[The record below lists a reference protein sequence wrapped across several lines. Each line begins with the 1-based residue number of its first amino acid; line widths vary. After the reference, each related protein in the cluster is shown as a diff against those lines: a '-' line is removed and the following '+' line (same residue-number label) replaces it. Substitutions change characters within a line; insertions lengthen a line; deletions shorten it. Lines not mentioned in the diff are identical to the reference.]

1 MSEYN
6 ISFLI
11 KEMQFCMGESQNE
24 AGKLLLNTV
33 AIHESVNVN
42 VDDKMVTNL
51 VKRKNEVHEAI
62 QSAIN
67 NKDVIAYAKEK
78 VKELLE
84 DHLSQLM
91 QIQAS
96 FDILKRM
103 RSDEN
108 VPGDLVDR
116 LQKEHDTGDF
126 VQFFTDAILYAL
138 GKRNTLPEYVV
149 KSNDFYFLHEVH
161 QTCPLCGK
169 KLWKKNRGKI
179 LNRYRVVKIYPDDLD
194 TEFEK
199 KFNVIAPRP
208 TDPLSV
214 DNQIALCP
222 DCAENYLLD
231 PNEDTYKELLQK
243 KGSLSR
249 MMKEQEVSSESTI
262 EAEIV
267 DVIKAVSEVTSPGQ
281 LQPFHEVLSL
291 DEKFTPENFNLKGTV
306 EDWVNRYYSYVE
318 QHFSIDGTNSNA
330 KYDVIRAEVNTI
342 YLKYKDLGMNQQEIC
357 DEIADWMLSKNGLE
371 DEYSTASHIVVA
383 FFIQN
388 CAIFD
393 AVS

>member
-11 KEMQFCMGESQNE
+11 KEMQFCMGVSQNE
-24 AGKLLLNTV
+24 AGKMLLNTV
-33 AIHESVNVN
+33 AEHDSVNVN

-51 VKRKNEVHEAI
+51 VKRRNEVHEAI
-62 QSAIN
+62 QAAIN
-67 NKDVIAYAKEK
+67 NKDVIAYAKTR
-78 VKELLE
+78 VKEILE
-84 DHLSQLM
+84 HHLSQLNQM
-91 QIQAS
+91 QAS
-96 FDILKRM
+96 FAILQQMKN
-103 RSDEN
+103 DEN

-116 LQKEHDTGDF
+116 LQKEHDVGDF
-126 VQFFTDAILYAL
+126 EQFFTDAILYAL
-138 GKRNTLPEYVV
+138 GKRNTLPEYIV

-161 QTCPLCGK
+161 QTCPLCGQ
-169 KLWKKNRGKI
+169 KLWKKAHGKI
-179 LNRYRVVKIYPDDLD
+179 LNRYRVVKIYPDDLSTD
-194 TEFEK
+194 LETS
-199 KFNVIAPRP
+199 FNAIAPRP
-208 TDPLSV
+208 ADSMSV

-231 PNEDTYKELLQK
+231 PTVDTYKDLFRK
-243 KGSLSR
+243 KESLSR
-249 MMKEQEVSSESTI
+249 MMKEQEISSESTI
-262 EAEIV
+262 ETEIV
-267 DVIKAVSEVTSPGQ
+267 DVIKAVSQVKSPVQ
-281 LQPFHEVLSL
+281 LLPIREALTL

-318 QHFSIDGTNSNA
+318 QNFSIDGTNSNT
-330 KYDVIRAEVNTI
+330 KYDVIRSEVNTI

-357 DEIADWMLSKNGLE
+357 DKIADWMLSKNGLE

-388 CAIFD
+388 CAIFE